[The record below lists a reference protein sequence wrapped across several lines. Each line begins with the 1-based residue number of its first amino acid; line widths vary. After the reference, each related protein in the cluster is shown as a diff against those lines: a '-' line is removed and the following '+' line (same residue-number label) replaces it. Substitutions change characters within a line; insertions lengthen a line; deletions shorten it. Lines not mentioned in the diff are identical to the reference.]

1 MTAVARATDT
11 RLSGPVN
18 ATYRCIM
25 HTHLPLALWAL
36 GFVLVAATMG
46 IVAVDGFGTVQNSVV
61 GFARQG
67 VIWFPFS
74 LAIMLAVGYVNVHV
88 AMGLT
93 RRALSKAS
101 VLAVLSTSAVYAV
114 GVVGL
119 IQVERAVFAGMGWRH
134 VIIDDLAFVNDTSQV
149 GLLLGEYLIG
159 AAAGQL
165 CGLLCGI
172 VYYRVG
178 GWWGTLALPLTVSPV
193 ILVQAGMGVDV
204 PWLTGDLA
212 VGTAGGGLVRAAVC
226 VVLLAAVAAAY
237 HLVLRSTPV
246 RTAPLV

>member
-1 MTAVARATDT
+1 MTTIAVATDS
-11 RLSGPVN
+11 RLTSPVN

-25 HTHLPLALWAL
+25 RTHLRLAAWAL
-36 GFVLVAATMG
+36 GIVLVAATVV
-46 IVAVDGFGTVQNSVV
+46 IVAIDRFGTVQSSVV

-93 RRALSKAS
+93 RRALSRAS

-119 IQVERAVFAGMGWRH
+119 IQLERAVFAAMGWQH
-134 VIIDDLAFVNDTSQV
+134 VIIDDLAFDTSQV
-149 GLLLGEYLIG
+149 GLLLGEYVIA

-178 GWWGTLALPLTVSPV
+178 GLWGTLALPLTVGPV
-193 ILVQAGMGVDV
+193 ILVPSGMGADV
-204 PWLTGDLA
+204 AWLTGDLA
-212 VGTAGGGLVRAAVC
+212 VGTAGGGLIRAAVC
-226 VVLLAAVAAAY
+226 VVLLAGVAAAY
-237 HLVLRSTPV
+237 HLVLRSTPL